1 MLLLFDKFLAFSSAF
16 SLLVPNWVS
25 FSCRGTGE
33 LNGKDEEQLK
43 EVASEVTED
52 SESIL
57 LTVLTDADEDALEA
71 LKFELR
77 PSRLS

>member
-1 MLLLFDKFLAFSSAF
+1 MEYYIG
-16 SLLVPNWVS
+16 
-25 FSCRGTGE
+25 RGTGE
-33 LNGKDEEQLK
+33 LNAKDEEQLK
-43 EVASEVTED
+43 EVASKVTED

-57 LTVLTDADEDALEA
+57 LTDADKDALKA